1 MARVEFTDN
10 LQKHL
15 PCPPARAPG
24 DTVRAVLEVVFEENA
39 PLRSYLL
46 DDQGRL
52 RKHVNIF
59 INGEMIA
66 DRIRLTDPV
75 EDDDQVFVFQ
85 ALSGG

>member
-1 MARVEFTDN
+1 MARVAFTDN

-15 PCPPARAPG
+15 PCAPTEAAG
-24 DTVRAVLEVVFEENA
+24 ETVRAVMNAVFAENP
-39 PLRSYLL
+39 PLRSYLV

-59 INGEMIA
+59 INDAMIT
-66 DRIRLTDPV
+66 DRTGLTDPV
-75 EDDDQVFVFQ
+75 SDDDRVFVFQ

>member
-1 MARVEFTDN
+1 MPQVSFTDN

-15 PCPPARAPG
+15 PCPPVSAQG
-24 DTVRAVLEVVFEENA
+24 ETVRAVMDAVFADNP

-59 INGEMIA
+59 VNDAMITDRSNLSDPVTDD
-66 DRIRLTDPV
+66 DRI
-75 EDDDQVFVFQ
+75 FVFQ

>member
-1 MARVEFTDN
+1 MPQVSFTDN

-15 PCPPARAPG
+15 PCPPVSAPG
-24 DTVRAVLEVVFEENA
+24 DTVRAVMDAVFADNP

-59 INGEMIA
+59 VNDAMIA
-66 DRIRLTDPV
+66 DRTELSDPV
-75 EDDDQVFVFQ
+75 TDNDRIFVFQ
-85 ALSGG
+85 ALTGG

>member
-1 MARVEFTDN
+1 MPQVSFTDN

-15 PCPPARAPG
+15 PCPPVSAPG
-24 DTVRAVLEVVFEENA
+24 ETVRAVMDAVFADNP

-59 INGEMIA
+59 VNDAMIA
-66 DRIRLTDPV
+66 DRTGLS
-75 EDDDQVFVFQ
+75 DQVTDNDRIFVFQ

>member
-1 MARVEFTDN
+1 MPQVAFTDN

-15 PCPPARAPG
+15 PCPPTHAPG
-24 DTVRAVLEVVFEENA
+24 ETVRAVLNAVFAENP
-39 PLRSYLL
+39 PLKSYLL

-59 INGEMIA
+59 VNNIQIA
-66 DRIRLTDPV
+66 DRDELSDRVRESDA
-75 EDDDQVFVFQ
+75 VFVFQ

>member
-1 MARVEFTDN
+1 MPQVSFTDN

-15 PCPPARAPG
+15 PCPPVSAPG
-24 DTVRAVLEVVFEENA
+24 ETVRAVMNAVFTDNP

-59 INGEMIA
+59 VNDAMIA
-66 DRIRLTDPV
+66 DRLGLSDPV
-75 EDDDQVFVFQ
+75 ADNDRIFVFQ

>member
-1 MARVEFTDN
+1 MAHIAFTDN

-15 PCPPARAPG
+15 PCPPVTAPG
-24 DTVRAVLEVVFEENA
+24 DSVRAVLNAVFEENA
-39 PLRSYLL
+39 QLRSYIL

-59 INGEMIA
+59 INDAAII
-66 DRIRLTDPV
+66 DRVALGDAV
-75 EDDDQVFVFQ
+75 ADDDRVFIFQ

>member
-1 MARVEFTDN
+1 MARIEFTDN

-15 PCPPARAPG
+15 PCPPAEASG
-24 DTVRAVLEVVFEENA
+24 ETVCAVLESVFEENA

-59 INGEMIA
+59 VNGDMIA
-66 DRIRLTDPV
+66 DRIRLSDPV
-75 EDDDQVFVFQ
+75 TDKDQVFVFQ

>member
-1 MARVEFTDN
+1 MALVSFTDN

-15 PCPPARAPG
+15 PCPPAEAPG
-24 DTVRAVLEVVFEENA
+24 DTVQEVLEAVFAENA

-59 INGEMIA
+59 VNGVMVS

-75 EDDDQVFVFQ
+75 ADEDQVFVFQ